1 MPTEHAVLDLVSEVG
16 EMAKEL
22 LKESNYGRSRQTRE
36 SDIAL
41 EIGDVIY
48 SLCVIANNC
57 NVDLE
62 DALVTAITK
71 MEQRLARSG
80 SAGSESERRS

>member
-1 MPTEHAVLDLVSEVG
+1 
-16 EMAKEL
+16 MAKEL